1 MCFSI
6 CDLAFIFFPFFDP
19 FFDCR
24 FSFFRGFASAL
35 KLAQSR
41 VRHGFAGCA
50 RLAVGAMFVDCQGAR
65 QTERKFDL
73 FTRAVQAARA
83 VGVIPNRAP
92 GHDLAGDKMAM
103 VMPGVGVPNKLKFAP
118 RQPHFAPQ
126 NVARALPL
134 LGGEGLAGGHGYG
147 NMDSGLPDVRALR
160 TERGAGAQKV
170 ARLTRAADVLGV
182 WLLDVTRQA
191 RQASAGG
198 DFALH
203 DAAPA
208 RAARSAETCS
218 RRPIKS
224 KSPPPWLACRASW
237 LRLPP
242 MRCSSAKAVRLIDGM
257 TGGTPLRQ
265 DSRTQEAR
273 RI

>member
-1 MCFSI
+1 MLL
-6 CDLAFIFFPFFDP
+6 D
-19 FFDCR
+19 
-24 FSFFRGFASAL
+24 G
-35 KLAQSR
+35 
-41 VRHGFAGCA
+41 
-50 RLAVGAMFVDCQGAR
+50 QGAR

-182 WLLDVTRQA
+182 WLLDVTREPGQA
-191 RQASAGG
+191 APAG
-198 DFALH
+198 DLALH
-203 DAAPA
+203 DAAPFAAAPA
-208 RAARSAETCS
+208 RAARSALHWA
-218 RRPIKS
+218 RRSSKS
-224 KSPPPWLACRASW
+224 KSPPPWLACRA
-237 LRLPP
+237 
-242 MRCSSAKAVRLIDGM
+242 I
-257 TGGTPLRQ
+257 
-265 DSRTQEAR
+265 
-273 RI
+273 